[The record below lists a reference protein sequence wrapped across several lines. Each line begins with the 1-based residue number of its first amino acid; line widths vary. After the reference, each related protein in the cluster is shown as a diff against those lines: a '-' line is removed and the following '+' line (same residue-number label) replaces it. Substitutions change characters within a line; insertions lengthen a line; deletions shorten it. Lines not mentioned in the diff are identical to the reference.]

1 LVADVTNRRQ
11 THNRKGLQDALRAT
25 GANGSTIDQERS
37 LINVLQ
43 TGDRATGR
51 TVLVYLYKAWKDKPV
66 TVDLEE
72 LWLEVGIRLTS
83 DSVDFDSHASSS
95 SLRESITSTPARV

>member
-1 LVADVTNRRQ
+1 MVRGMPHGEPGLGDRGLDRTHSWGAPLGTTCCLVADVTIRRQ
-11 THNRKGLQDALRAT
+11 THNRKGPQDVLRAT

-51 TVLVYLYKAWKDKPV
+51 TVLVDLYRARKDKPV
-66 TVDLEE
+66 TVDPRSF
-72 LWLEVGIRLTS
+72 G
-83 DSVDFDSHASSS
+83 
-95 SLRESITSTPARV
+95 

>member
-1 LVADVTNRRQ
+1 MADVTIRRQ

-25 GANGSTIDQERS
+25 GANGSTIEERS

-51 TVLVYLYKAWKDKPV
+51 TVLVDLYKAWKDKPV
-66 TVDLEE
+66 TVDLED

-83 DSVDFDSHASSS
+83 DSVDFDSPASSS
-95 SLRESITSTPARV
+95 SLRESITSTPARM